1 MEFRPAQQHLLFFA
15 NFARLTAEHPE
26 WYSAKGDPDFLM
38 IAASLNIF
46 KDHTYLARPPIFL
59 QKLIFAAL
67 APIARLAGYRADVRP
82 VHEEPDK

>member
-1 MEFRPAQQHLLFFA
+1 
-15 NFARLTAEHPE
+15 
-26 WYSAKGDPDFLM
+26 M

-59 QKLIFAAL
+59 QKFIFAAL

-82 VHEEPDK
+82 VHAEPNK